1 MSSRK
6 KILIV
11 DDSEMNRSLL
21 SDMLSNQFDI
31 LEAEDGLEASAILYK
46 QEYEIAL
53 VLLDI
58 VMPKMDGFEL
68 LTLMNKKEWIKNIPV
83 IMISAESVPDYMDRA
98 YDLGVMEFITRPF
111 DERTVQH
118 RVNSTIMLT
127 AKQREL
133 SHMVAEQMYEKE
145 KTNRMMI
152 EVLANLVEFRNGES
166 GMHVMHIQTITE
178 LLLNELLS
186 KTDQYKIEEKDKQ
199 LICTAAALHDIG
211 KIAIPSEILNK
222 PGKLTPEEFEIMK
235 THAEEGARILSN
247 IPGWENEPLIQMAY
261 KICMWHHERYDGRG
275 YPDGLK
281 GDEIPIVAQ
290 IVSVADVYD
299 ALTSI
304 RVYKPAFTHETAV
317 KMILNGECGRFNP
330 ILLEC
335 LSDISDALQKNLD
348 SVTLEHTSEK
358 EILNTL
364 DRMVKGNELNATE
377 RTLRLLERERLKYQF
392 MSELSQ
398 DVWFEYTVSPELVV
412 LSGRGMD
419 GLEIPETIVNPR
431 ESILNGEIF
440 TRKDFQ
446 DLMMRMEQTTPK
458 KPILEQQYVL
468 NINGRMRWHKVLVR
482 VMWSE
487 GENPQ
492 YEGAIGKIIDIHDNV
507 ENIRHLEELT
517 TKDPMTG
524 LLNHNAARELIEAT
538 LHSTKNS
545 QYALILF
552 DLDNF
557 DGANAKYGHLF
568 GDEVLRFV
576 AEKINGCTRHEDICA
591 RLGGDEYII
600 FMEYRKTIR
609 PQVERIF
616 QHLYGNYKGFDIQV
630 SMGISFADQ
639 CGGSYEKLFWM
650 ADTAMFTVKN
660 NGKNGYRFY
669 E

>member
-650 ADTAMFTVKN
+650 ADIAMFTVKN

>member
-1 MSSRK
+1 
-6 KILIV
+6 
-11 DDSEMNRSLL
+11 
-21 SDMLSNQFDI
+21 MLSNQFDI

>member
-1 MSSRK
+1 
-6 KILIV
+6 
-11 DDSEMNRSLL
+11 
-21 SDMLSNQFDI
+21 
-31 LEAEDGLEASAILYK
+31 
-46 QEYEIAL
+46 
-53 VLLDI
+53 
-58 VMPKMDGFEL
+58 MDGFEL

-83 IMISAESVPDYMDRA
+83 IMISSETVPDYMDRA
-98 YDLGVMEFITRPF
+98 YDLGVLEFITRPF
-111 DERTVQH
+111 DERTVRH

-178 LLLNELLS
+178 LLLNALLS

-247 IPGWENEPLIQMAY
+247 IPGWKNEPLIQMAY
-261 KICMWHHERYDGRG
+261 KICMWHHERYDGKG

-299 ALTSI
+299 ALTSV
-304 RVYKPAFTHETAV
+304 RVYKAAFSHEKAIE
-317 KMILNGECGRFNP
+317 MILNGECGTFNP

-335 LSDISDALQKNLD
+335 LSDISDALQKDLD
-348 SVTLEHTSEK
+348 SATLEHTSEK
-358 EILNTL
+358 AILNTV

-398 DVWFEYTVSPELVV
+398 DVWFEYTVTPELVV
-412 LSGRGMD
+412 LSGRGME
-419 GLEIPETIVNPR
+419 GLDIPETIVNPR
-431 ESILNGEIF
+431 ESMLCGEIF
-440 TRKDFQ
+440 SRNDFQ
-446 DLMMRMEQTTPK
+446 DLMMRMEQTTPEE
-458 KPILEQQYVL
+458 PILEQQYVL

-482 VMWSE
+482 AMWSE
-487 GENPQ
+487 SEKPQ
-492 YEGAIGKIIDIHDNV
+492 YEGAIGKIIDIHDDV

-524 LLNHNAARELIEAT
+524 LLNHNAARELINVAI
-538 LHSTKNS
+538 HSTKDR

-557 DGANAKYGHLF
+557 DQANEKYGHLF

-576 AEKINGCTRHEDICA
+576 AEKINGCTRQEDICA

-630 SMGISFADQ
+630 SMGIAYADQ
-639 CGGSYEKLFWM
+639 CGCSYEKLFWM

-660 NGKNGYRFY
+660 NGKNGFCFY
-669 E
+669 GKGKEHLS